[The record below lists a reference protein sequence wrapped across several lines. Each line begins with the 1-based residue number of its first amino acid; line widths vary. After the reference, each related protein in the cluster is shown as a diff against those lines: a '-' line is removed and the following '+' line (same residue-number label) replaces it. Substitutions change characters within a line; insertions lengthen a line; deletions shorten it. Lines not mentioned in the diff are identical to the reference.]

1 MKNKDK
7 ITQGTETGLT
17 VQEEGDSKACR
28 QTTIP
33 KHSGGNPLIVLGNS
47 NAIDPEEVVAGG
59 AEEGKGAVPGQVD
72 HGGCSQGGGGGDQ
85 EFGRGA
91 VG

>member
-1 MKNKDK
+1 M
-7 ITQGTETGLT
+7 
-17 VQEEGDSKACR
+17 
-28 QTTIP
+28 QTDYNP
-33 KHSGGNPLIVLGNS
+33 QALRGNPLIVLGNS

-85 EFGRGA
+85 EFGGGA